1 METFGL
7 QDELFS
13 MFGSGSI
20 DPTMIKLEPQ
30 ALEVDDDNYFN
41 NNNDADDKYS
51 CSSSNSRLQYK
62 SQRDDEDDEQVCVF
76 SLFSCCENEFAGTTC
91 SIIKRKLK
99 LYMYI
104 PLTLHPI
111 AGLKSL
117 A

>member
-1 METFGL
+1 MTLAYLSFLKTGAWWNMETFGL

-30 ALEVDDDNYFN
+30 DLEVDDDNYFN

-91 SIIKRKLK
+91 RIIKRKL
-99 LYMYI
+99 
-104 PLTLHPI
+104 
-111 AGLKSL
+111 
-117 A
+117 